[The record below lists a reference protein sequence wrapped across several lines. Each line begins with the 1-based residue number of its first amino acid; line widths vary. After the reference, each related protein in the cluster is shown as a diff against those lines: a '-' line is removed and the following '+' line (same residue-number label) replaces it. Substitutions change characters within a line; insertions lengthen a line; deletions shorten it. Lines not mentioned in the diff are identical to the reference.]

1 MRAIDDKIVYALN
14 TSVPTESFKR
24 DSSANQTCKELSE
37 KLEIVY
43 NDRNKF
49 IRNCIASTANRVQ
62 RLKQTKDNNPDDAS
76 ANKNFKSESRKV
88 RDLFSMHHNDGS
100 RLYFLFLFDSKFS
113 FNFGSCGSRN
123 PN

>member
-1 MRAIDDKIVYALN
+1 MRAIDDKIVYRLN
-14 TSVPTESFKR
+14 TSIPTQSFKKGL
-24 DSSANQTCKELSE
+24 SANQTCTELSE

-49 IRNCIASTANRVQ
+49 IRNCIASTADRVQ
-62 RLKQTKDNNPDDAS
+62 RLKEIKDNNLDDAS

-100 RLYFLFLFDSKFS
+100 HLYFLFLFDSKFS
-113 FNFGSCGSRN
+113 FYLDS
-123 PN
+123 